1 MSTRLS
7 VLSCFAFLFTLS
19 QISAAQTCTP
29 GTTDPSVTICMPQNG
44 DSLSS
49 PIHLQIATN
58 DSSPVDRLQV
68 WYNGVKR
75 WENPVSSADFF
86 LTTGGGGPYR
96 ITALAHD
103 VSGRWFQ
110 STVSIDVTGEVFV
123 CTQAETAN
131 QSPRSVVI
139 CQTTDGEIHFSPIH
153 LAWYALAAP
162 GEQPTSVQVF
172 VDGKSVFQTPP
183 ALSNGFPLPATYLPL
198 AVGRHR
204 ISVQA
209 YDSQGAFKTTLY
221 MKVDRIYQG
230 CAPPTVLPDMVV
242 CSGLTD
248 GQTVNGVINIKATAA
263 ASTGILRFV
272 EILDGT
278 QVLNTNHAW
287 LDNGLSVA
295 PGPHTLV
302 LRATT
307 NSGVHL
313 QKTFNVTSQ

>member
-1 MSTRLS
+1 MSTRWLFLA
-7 VLSCFAFLFTLS
+7 VLVLFFSAHRNL
-19 QISAAQTCTP
+19 AAQTCTA
-29 GTTDPSVTICMPQNG
+29 GSIDPSVTICMPQNG
-44 DSLSS
+44 SALNS

-58 DSSPVDRLQV
+58 DSIQVDMLQV

-75 WENPVSSADFF
+75 WEQPVGSADLF
-86 LTTGGGGPYR
+86 LTAESGGPYR

-110 STVSIDVTGEVFV
+110 SVVNIDVTGQVYV
-123 CTQAETAN
+123 CIPAQTAN

-139 CQTTDGEIHFSPIH
+139 CQPADGEIHFSPIH
-153 LAWYALAAP
+153 LTWFALAAP
-162 GEQPTSVQVF
+162 GEQPTSVQIF

-183 ALSNGFPLPATYLPL
+183 ALSNGFPLPQTYLPM

-209 YDSQGAFKTTLY
+209 YDSQGAFKSTIY
-221 MKVDRIYQG
+221 MKVNRIYQG
-230 CAPPTVLPDMVV
+230 CPPPTVLPGLVV
-242 CSGLTD
+242 CSLTD
-248 GQTVNGVINIKATAA
+248 GQTVNGVIPVKAAA
-263 ASTGILRFV
+263 GASTGIKRFV

-287 LDNGLSVA
+287 LDNGLSVSA
-295 PGPHTLV
+295 GPHTLV
-302 LRATT
+302 LDATT

-313 QKTFNVTSQ
+313 QKTFNITSQ

>member
-1 MSTRLS
+1 MSRC
-7 VLSCFAFLFTLS
+7 VLFLCCVAFLFTFGHNS
-19 QISAAQTCTP
+19 VAQTCSP
-29 GTTDPSVTICMPQNG
+29 GSTDPSVTICMPQNG
-44 DSLSS
+44 DALNS

-58 DSSPVDRLQV
+58 DSSQVDMLQV

-75 WENPVSSADFF
+75 WQNPVSSADFF
-86 LTTGGGGPYR
+86 LAAGSGGPYR
-96 ITALAHD
+96 ITAIAHD

-110 STVSIDVTGEVFV
+110 STVNIDVTGEIYV
-123 CTQAETAN
+123 CTQPQTAN

-139 CQTTDGEIHFSPIH
+139 CQPADGEIHFSPVH
-153 LAWYALAAP
+153 LTWFALAAP
-162 GEQPTSVQVF
+162 GEQPTSVQIF

-183 ALSNGFPLPATYLPL
+183 ALSNGYPLLQTYLPM

-209 YDSQGAFKTTLY
+209 YDSQGAFKSTIY
-221 MKVDRIYQG
+221 MNVNRIYQG
-230 CAPPTVLPDMVV
+230 CAPPTVLPAMVV
-242 CSGLTD
+242 CSGLTN
-248 GQTVNGVINIKATAA
+248 GQTVNGIITVKAAAA

-272 EILDGT
+272 EILDGV

-295 PGPHTLV
+295 PGPHTVV
-302 LRATT
+302 LKATT

-313 QKTFNVTSQ
+313 QQTFNVTSQ